1 MTQLFGGIEAGGT
14 KFVCMVASN
23 PDHIV
28 AETQFPTTF
37 PNETIARTNDFFMP
51 FIERGELVA
60 AGIGSFGPLDLNSA
74 SKTYGY
80 ITKTPKP
87 HWSFIDLYS
96 GIKDSLKIPVAFDT
110 DVNAAAFGEYY
121 WLKENKNH
129 DPILYITVG
138 TGIGVGAVVN
148 GQPVHGLVHTEGGH
162 IVLPHDMSVDPFEG
176 ICPYHKDCWEGLAS
190 GPAISNRWGIP
201 SDELADEHP
210 GWDLEANYLALGI
223 VNLILLYSPQRIVL
237 GGGVSLHTGLLQKVQ
252 EKVPQILNG
261 YVQSEVIHKHM
272 DQYLVSPGLGNRS
285 GVLGAIALAK
295 TLKG

>member
-1 MTQLFGGIEAGGT
+1 MKLFGGIEAGGT

-87 HWSFIDLYS
+87 HWSFTDLYS

-162 IVLPHDMSVDPFEG
+162 IVLPHDRSVDPFEG

-261 YVQSEVIHKHM
+261 YVQSEVILKHI
-272 DQYLVSPGLGNRS
+272 DQYVSFTWSGQPVRGLRRYRAGKN
-285 GVLGAIALAK
+285 A
-295 TLKG
+295 